1 MKNKFNKGI
10 EVNFDDLFDS
20 IELSLPTLTFLF
32 SFPMPVPPTL
42 NREKVIEVLP
52 FLMLT
57 FQRDDSKAF
66 EKNISGLL
74 KIYI

>member
-1 MKNKFNKGI
+1 M
-10 EVNFDDLFDS
+10 
-20 IELSLPTLTFLF
+20 
-32 SFPMPVPPTL
+32 
-42 NREKVIEVLP
+42 LP

-74 KIYI
+74 KNPEMIHLNDRERIYNGNVTKVNTLRKGRSRPSSKEETCLKFGNTKGNI